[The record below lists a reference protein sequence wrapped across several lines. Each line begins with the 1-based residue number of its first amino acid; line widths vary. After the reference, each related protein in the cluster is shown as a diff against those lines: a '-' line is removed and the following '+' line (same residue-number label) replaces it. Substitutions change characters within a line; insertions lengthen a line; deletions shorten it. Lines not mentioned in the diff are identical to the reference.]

1 MGESICSSVELGLDW
16 ASAIIRVLSPLD
28 WNILRGVSGTFLL
41 AQLVT
46 SAGIIFQRF
55 LCALETNQ
63 QLSKARVFP
72 FLLSDQLAHFGESS
86 PPTRV
91 PSLAPLTSHIPLPS
105 SISPQPLACTC
116 GHSRRPG
123 ALWRHFSW
131 YLPYSPIVM
140 ATALRSAEICRP
152 VSSTS

>member
-1 MGESICSSVELGLDW
+1 MSHNQSSFTIGLEYFEG
-16 ASAIIRVLSPLD
+16 
-28 WNILRGVSGTFLL
+28 NISTFLL

-46 SAGIIFQRF
+46 SAQMIFQRF
-55 LCALETNQ
+55 LCALETSQ

-72 FLLSDQLAHFGESS
+72 FLLFDQLAHFGESS

-91 PSLAPLTSHIPLPS
+91 PSLAPLTSHIPLPP
-105 SISPQPLACTC
+105 SISPQPPACAC

-123 ALWRHFSW
+123 ALWRHFSR